1 MKWCKYILIYIF
13 RKKLRSFLTI
23 SSIAVALFLFCFL
36 EAINGMFQQGV
47 DTADVRRLLVQNAT
61 SMIMP
66 IDKKLAPEIRQLPEV
81 EKLATTFWFGGI
93 YQGKPV
99 PFQIWAIEPETFLA
113 IYSEYELIPQA
124 HKSFVE
130 ERSACIMGAAVARE
144 YGWKIGDRI
153 VLTSTIH
160 PGQWEFVVRGI
171 FTGSVN
177 QYQMFIHYEYLSAKS
192 EIVAGS
198 ASDFRVL
205 LKKGAKPGQVCAKI
219 DQAFAT
225 TATPTRTQSERA
237 VLRNLVG
244 MIGDVELLLRAVGFA
259 VLFSIL
265 LIAANVMIMA
275 TREEIVSFGIL
286 KSLGFSD
293 ASISGLVL
301 LESCLISLLGG
312 GIGCFLA
319 YNALTN
325 IPLPGMFPPFLV
337 TPATI
342 ATALGISMGLGI
354 VSGLIPAWQSAKLK
368 VVAAFAHVK

>member
-1 MKWCKYILIYIF
+1 MKWAKYVLIYIF
-13 RKKLRSFLTI
+13 RKKLRSLLTV

-36 EAINGMFQQGV
+36 EAISGMFQQGV

-66 IDKKLAPEIRQLPEV
+66 IDKKLAPEIKQMPEV
-81 EKLATTFWFGGI
+81 EKLTATFWFGGI
-93 YQGKPV
+93 YRGKPV
-99 PFQIWAIEPETFLA
+99 PFQIWATEPENFLM
-113 IYSEYELIPQA
+113 IYSEYQLAVPQR
-124 HKSFVE
+124 KNFIE
-130 ERSACIMGAAVARE
+130 ERSACIIGEAVARE
-144 YGWKIGDRI
+144 YGWKIGDHVI
-153 VLTSTIH
+153 LTSTIH

-171 FTGSVN
+171 FAGSVN
-177 QYQMFIHYEYLSAKS
+177 QYQMFIHYDYLSTKS
-192 EIVAGS
+192 QIVTGT

-205 LKKGAKPGQVCAKI
+205 LKKGANPGQVCAKI
-219 DQAFAT
+219 DKAFAT

-244 MIGDVELLLRAVGFA
+244 MIGDVELLLRTIGFA

-275 TREEIVSFGIL
+275 TREQIVTFGIL

-293 ASISGLVL
+293 GLISGLVL
-301 LESCLISLLGG
+301 LESCLISLMGG

-325 IPLPGMFPPFLV
+325 IPLPGMFPPFV
-337 TPATI
+337 VAPVTI
-342 ATALGISMGLGI
+342 ATALVISLGLGI
-354 VSGLIPAWQSAKLK
+354 VSGLVPAWQSAKLK